1 LVAAILRV
9 AGATAG
15 LVDCR
20 LTAKNW
26 DKLWNP
32 TLPLRLPLLSQQTDR
47 PTQADIGDVVTTSVY
62 VAVYRQQLTTAQ
74 KPVALMLKF
83 VHTWLCEFTLLMHSL
98 VLSAIKRLVVLLWV
112 TSVESE
118 LILCIISEY
127 P

>member
-26 DKLWNP
+26 DMLWNP

-62 VAVYRQQLTTAQ
+62 VAVYRQQLTMTQ

-83 VHTWLCEFTLLMHSL
+83 VRTWLCEFTLLMHSL